1 VNNYQ
6 LQGINLIVHLFD
18 NFKVVGLLSSLGAPF
33 NSVTINMD
41 RFLTTIA
48 LLFRHNLKDN
58 VRISLYDACNHW
70 MKSMAKQGT
79 KFMGG
84 ETPDLSDLAVYGV
97 LSSIEG
103 CITFQDVL
111 QHTSIGTWY
120 YSMKENVQSHAG
132 CSAMNG

>member
-1 VNNYQ
+1 MSY
-6 LQGINLIVHLFD
+6 HC
-18 NFKVVGLLSSLGAPF
+18 
-33 NSVTINMD
+33 T
-41 RFLTTIA
+41 A
-48 LLFRHNLKDN
+48 LLFRHNLKDD
-58 VRISLYDACNHW
+58 VRVSLYDACSHW
-70 MKSMAKQGT
+70 MKSVKKEGT

-103 CITFQDVL
+103 CFTFQDLL

-132 CSAMNG
+132 SNAMKG